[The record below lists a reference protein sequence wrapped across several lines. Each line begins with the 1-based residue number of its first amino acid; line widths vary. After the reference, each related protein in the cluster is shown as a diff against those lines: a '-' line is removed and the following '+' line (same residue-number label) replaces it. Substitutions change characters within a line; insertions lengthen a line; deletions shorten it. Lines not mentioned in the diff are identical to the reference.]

1 MKNWDWRKR
10 EICGSFV
17 YVCSMKKQRWSW
29 SIKDCK
35 GWNQEDA
42 DKWLTII
49 QVPVEKEI
57 MRE

>member
-1 MKNWDWRKR
+1 MAISQKMRKFV
-10 EICGSFV
+10 GSPRV
-17 YVCSMKKQRWSW
+17 CYVDGM
-29 SIKDCK
+29 
-35 GWNQEDA
+35 WNQEDA